1 MRVRTCTV
9 LSSPLLQ
16 PVLLLQLQLVQ
27 GPLHCLVPSSCR
39 QANPAAR
46 RQLCSRTGRLSGESR
61 LVGSSAWWKALQ
73 TPGLGMD

>member
-39 QANPAAR
+39 QANLAAMP
-46 RQLCSRTGRLSGESR
+46 G
-61 LVGSSAWWKALQ
+61 GSSAA
-73 TPGLGMD
+73 GLAD